1 MSPRKPRPWPDTPAP
16 LAATVVDNHTHLP
29 THAGEIPRREGV
41 ALSLDEQLDR
51 ARKVGV
57 TALVSSAC
65 ELPDFDP
72 VACRTV
78 NGDVAI
84 ALRSIFV
91 DYEKASAQTVMIVF
105 RR

>member
-1 MSPRKPRPWPDTPAP
+1 MKHLGRYVFC
-16 LAATVVDNHTHLP
+16 VVNRHEHSGLP
-29 THAGEIPRREGV
+29 
-41 ALSLDEQLDR
+41 
-51 ARKVGV
+51 
-57 TALVSSAC
+57 

-91 DYEKASAQTVMIVF
+91 DYEKASAQAVMIVF
-105 RR
+105 WR